1 MSAALSIL
9 RARCAECDGLRAV
22 TPSAWRV
29 VEGEVRCSYR
39 CPACRHVWVTGWRLE
54 TLGVGYR
61 EAAA

>member
-1 MSAALSIL
+1 MAASPPLP
-9 RARCAECDGLRAV
+9 RDRCPAC
-22 TPSAWRV
+22 PSLLNVEPGAWRV